1 MKKTLLFVLSLAV
14 IPVGVDAQG
23 AGLEVDDPGVLRYE
37 VICLCAKNDLDED
50 LVRDLLETK
59 LRAGGITPVRY
70 TVSTGGDPGLGV
82 YVQTVGGGWA
92 HNVHFL
98 REVSYQV
105 RGQTRRTT
113 AATNFSVWP
122 IVAPRSSEEDM
133 LRHMGRSF
141 DQFVEAFRSA
151 NGLDGG
157 N

>member
-1 MKKTLLFVLSLAV
+1 MKRTLLFVLALAI
-14 IPVGVDAQG
+14 IPVGVDAQV
-23 AGLEVDDPGVLRYE
+23 EVDDPDVLRYE

-59 LRAGGITPVRY
+59 LRAGGITPVRHTNDRVW
-70 TVSTGGDPGLGV
+70 TVPMLGV
-82 YVQTVGGGWA
+82 YVQKVGGGWA

-105 RGQTRRTT
+105 RGQTLRTT
-113 AATNFSVWP
+113 AATDFSVWP

-133 LRHMGRSF
+133 LRHMGVSF

-151 NGLDGG
+151 NGLEDG